1 MEYIKNQ
8 IKRGKSQKWGVAIK
22 KEVWEIFGKKEYFQ
36 KRLDTIKLNLLTLI
50 YIKYQASYTLYNSEI
65 IIIFCELSKNV

>member
-1 MEYIKNQ
+1 M
-8 IKRGKSQKWGVAIK
+8 
-22 KEVWEIFGKKEYFQ
+22 FGKKEYFQ